1 MGRMTRLV
9 DSFRRKITYLRV
21 SVTDKC
27 NLRCIYCMPEEG
39 VMLKSHSDILR
50 IEELARI
57 VDIASQLGITHVRLT
72 GGEPLVRQGIVTLVG
87 VLSEIPGISDI
98 SMTTNGL
105 LLPGLARPL
114 CEAGL
119 HRVNVSLDTLRPERF
134 QKITR
139 RGDLESVFAGLDA
152 IEAVGLSPVK
162 INTVVLK
169 GINDDEVEDIAMLTK
184 ERQWTVRFIEFMP
197 FWNNGWKFGERY
209 VVPIREIRD
218 RIMAQ
223 GAYPVESDIAQ
234 GKRKDEVGAGPAK
247 YVKFPDAEGSIGF
260 ISMKDHICSGCN
272 RIRLTAD
279 GLLLPCL
286 LSDISVDLRTPLR
299 EGAKDD
305 VIAELIC
312 KAVSLK
318 PENGQVAQ
326 AMVACPGGNPSLS
339 KIGG

>member
-1 MGRMTRLV
+1 VGRMTRLV

>member
-1 MGRMTRLV
+1 MTRLV

-114 CEAGL
+114 YEAGL
-119 HRVNVSLDTLRPERF
+119 HRVNISLDTLRPERF

-152 IEAVGLSPVK
+152 IEAVGLSPIK

-184 ERQWTVRFIEFMP
+184 ERPWTVRFIEFMP

-209 VVPIREIRD
+209 VVPIREIKD

-247 YVKFPDAEGSIGF
+247 YVKLPDAEGSIGF

-326 AMVACPGGNPSLS
+326 AMVAWPGGNPSLS

>member
-9 DSFRRKITYLRV
+9 DSFGREITYLRV

-39 VMLKSHSDILR
+39 VKLKSHSDILR

-57 VDIASQLGITHVRLT
+57 IDIASRLGITHVRLT
-72 GGEPLVRQGIVTLVG
+72 GGEPLVRQGIVTLVC

-114 CEAGL
+114 REAGL
-119 HRVNVSLDTLRPERF
+119 DRVNVSLDTLRPERF
-134 QKITR
+134 RKVTR
-139 RGDLESVFAGLDA
+139 HGDLKSVLAGLKAVED
-152 IEAVGLSPVK
+152 VGLSPVK

-169 GINDDEVEDIAMLTK
+169 GINHDEIADIATLTK
-184 ERQWTVRFIEFMP
+184 ERPWTVRFIEFMP
-197 FWNNGWKFGERY
+197 FWNNGWKFNSRY
-209 VVPIREIRD
+209 VTPISEIRD
-218 RIMAQ
+218 EIMAE
-223 GAYPVESDIAQ
+223 GAWPVES
-234 GKRKDEVGAGPAK
+234 GAGQDEPTDRAGRGPAN
-247 YVKFPDAEGSIGF
+247 YVKLPGAKGSIGF
-260 ISMKDHICSGCN
+260 ISLKDHICSSCN

-279 GLLLPCL
+279 GRLLPCL

-299 EGAKDD
+299 EGAKDG
-305 VIAELIC
+305 VIAGLIC

-318 PENGQVAQ
+318 PENGRVAE
-326 AMVACPGGNPSLS
+326 AMAACPGENPSLS

>member
-1 MGRMTRLV
+1 VGGMTQLV
-9 DSFRRKITYLRV
+9 DSFGREITYLRV

-39 VMLKSHSDILR
+39 VRLKSHSDILR

-57 VDIASQLGITHVRLT
+57 IDVASQLGITHVRLT
-72 GGEPLVRQGIVTLVG
+72 GGEPLVRQGIVTLVC

-98 SMTTNGL
+98 SITTNGL

-114 CEAGL
+114 REAGL
-119 HRVNVSLDTLRPERF
+119 DRVNVSLDTLRPERF
-134 QKITR
+134 RKITR
-139 RGDLESVFAGLDA
+139 RGDLKSVLAGLEA
-152 IEAVGLSPVK
+152 IEDVGLSPVK
-162 INTVVLK
+162 INTVVVK
-169 GINDDEVEDIAMLTK
+169 GINDDEIEDIAMLTR
-184 ERQWTVRFIEFMP
+184 ERPWTVRFIEFMP
-197 FWNNGWKFGERY
+197 FWNNGWKFGSRY

-218 RIMAQ
+218 RIIAQ
-223 GAYPVESDIAQ
+223 GAYPAESD
-234 GKRKDEVGAGPAK
+234 GGRDERGDGVGVGPAN
-247 YVKFPDAEGSIGF
+247 YVRFPDAKGDIGF
-260 ISMKDHICSGCN
+260 ISLKDHICSSCN

-299 EGAKDD
+299 EGAKDN
-305 VIAELIC
+305 VIAGLIR

-318 PENGQVAQ
+318 PENGHVAQ
-326 AMVACPGGNPSLS
+326 AMIACSGENPSLS

>member
-1 MGRMTRLV
+1 MGGMTQLV
-9 DSFRRKITYLRV
+9 DSFGREITYLRV

-39 VMLKSHSDILR
+39 VRLKSHSDILR

-57 VDIASQLGITHVRLT
+57 IDVASQLGITHVRLT
-72 GGEPLVRQGIVTLVG
+72 GGEPLVRQGIVTLVC

-98 SMTTNGL
+98 SITTNGL

-114 CEAGL
+114 REAGL
-119 HRVNVSLDTLRPERF
+119 DRVNVSLDTLRPERF
-134 QKITR
+134 RKITR
-139 RGDLESVFAGLDA
+139 RGDLKSVLAGLKA
-152 IEAVGLSPVK
+152 IEDVGLSPVK
-162 INTVVLK
+162 INTVVVK
-169 GINDDEVEDIAMLTK
+169 GINHDEMEDIAMLTR
-184 ERQWTVRFIEFMP
+184 ERPWTVRFIEFMP
-197 FWNNGWKFGERY
+197 FWNNGWKFGSRY

-218 RIMAQ
+218 RIISQ
-223 GAYPVESDIAQ
+223 GAYPAESDR
-234 GKRKDEVGAGPAK
+234 GRDERGNGVGVGPAN
-247 YVKFPDAEGSIGF
+247 YVRFPDAKGDIGF
-260 ISMKDHICSGCN
+260 ISLKDHICSSCN

-299 EGAKDD
+299 EGAKDN
-305 VIAELIC
+305 VIAGLIR

-318 PENGQVAQ
+318 PENGHVAQ
-326 AMVACPGGNPSLS
+326 AMVACSGENPSLS

>member
-1 MGRMTRLV
+1 MGRMTQLV
-9 DSFRRKITYLRV
+9 DSFGREITYLRV

-39 VMLKSHSDILR
+39 VRLKSHSDILR

-57 VDIASQLGITHVRLT
+57 IDVASQLGITHVRLT
-72 GGEPLVRQGIVTLVG
+72 GGEPLVRQGIVTLVC

-98 SMTTNGL
+98 SITTNGL

-119 HRVNVSLDTLRPERF
+119 DRVNVSLDTLRPERF
-134 QKITR
+134 RKITR
-139 RGDLESVFAGLDA
+139 RGDLKSVLAGLKA
-152 IEAVGLSPVK
+152 IEDVGLSPVK
-162 INTVVLK
+162 INTVVVK
-169 GINDDEVEDIAMLTK
+169 GINDDEIEDIAMLTR
-184 ERQWTVRFIEFMP
+184 ERPWTVRFIEFMP
-197 FWNNGWKFGERY
+197 FWNNGWKFGSRY

-218 RIMAQ
+218 RIIAQ
-223 GAYPVESDIAQ
+223 GAYPAESD
-234 GKRKDEVGAGPAK
+234 GGRDERGDGVGVGPAN
-247 YVKFPDAEGSIGF
+247 YVRFPDAKGDIGF
-260 ISMKDHICSGCN
+260 ISLKDHICSSCN

-299 EGAKDD
+299 EGAKDN
-305 VIAELIC
+305 VIAGLIR

-318 PENGQVAQ
+318 PENGHVAQ
-326 AMVACPGGNPSLS
+326 AMVACSGENPSLS

>member
-209 VVPIREIRD
+209 VVPIREIKD

-279 GLLLPCL
+279 GLLLSCL
-286 LSDISVDLRTPLR
+286 LSDISVNLRTPLR

>member
-1 MGRMTRLV
+1 M